1 MKKYTQQEFKE
12 LTRDEYGIKNC
23 PTGDYTAI
31 RIFGDRCSFGQG
43 CSFGEG
49 CRAKSPFWSFVYEPP
64 FETTSKIYPTALA
77 REYWQSRLG
86 IDLAGCYK
94 DIEKVVTLLIPDILT
109 RTDLTA
115 CERRIIESWKG
126 ED

>member
-1 MKKYTQQEFKE
+1 MKKYTQQEFE
-12 LTRDEYGIKNC
+12 EIIRDEYGIKNC

-31 RIFGDRCSFGQG
+31 R
-43 CSFGEG
+43 SFGEG
-49 CRAKSPFWSFVYEPP
+49 CSFGKGCSAKSPFWSFVYEPP
-64 FETTSKIYPTALA
+64 FETTGKIYPTASA
-77 REYWQSRLG
+77 RKYWQARLNL
-86 IDLAGCYK
+86 DLSGCYG
-94 DIEKVVTLLIPDILT
+94 DIEKVVAPLIPDILK